1 MLLFCSSEAIG
12 ERDLAHMWKPPS
24 ENKKELPESYLKMP
38 PEAILI
44 RKMGPNIAVDAE
56 ELARAQWFWER
67 RPKKLILSTERALAM
82 LIFFAGIWVAAVCL
96 SWQALVETTML
107 PGIGCTI
114 VAAMPTW
121 AYLDAVRFARWNSD
135 YSCAIFRLL
144 QTVHRRSPGGN
155 SSTP

>member
-1 MLLFCSSEAIG
+1 VEAAV
-12 ERDLAHMWKPPS
+12 RKQKD
-24 ENKKELPESYLKMP
+24 LKMP
-38 PEAILI
+38 PEALLI

-67 RPKKLILSTERALAM
+67 RPEKLILSTERALII
-82 LIFFAGIWVAAVCL
+82 LIFFAGIWVAAMCL
-96 SWQALVETTML
+96 SCQALVETTVL

-135 YSCAIFRLL
+135 YSCAIFRLF

-155 SSTP
+155 SSMP

>member
-1 MLLFCSSEAIG
+1 MLPFCSSEAIG
-12 ERDLAHMWKPPS
+12 ERDLAHMWKPTS
-24 ENKKELPESYLKMP
+24 DNRKELRQSYLRMP
-38 PEAILI
+38 PKAILI
-44 RKMGPNIAVDAE
+44 RKMGPNVAGDAE

-67 RPKKLILSTERALAM
+67 RPKKLILSTERALII
-82 LIFFAGIWVAAVCL
+82 LIFFAGIWAAAMGL
-96 SWQALVETTML
+96 SWHALVETTVL

>member
-1 MLLFCSSEAIG
+1 MVLGTA
-12 ERDLAHMWKPPS
+12 
-24 ENKKELPESYLKMP
+24 
-38 PEAILI
+38 
-44 RKMGPNIAVDAE
+44 AE
-56 ELARAQWFWER
+56 
-67 RPKKLILSTERALAM
+67 KLILSTERGLII
-82 LIFFAGIWVAAVCL
+82 LIFFAGIWAAAMGL
-96 SWQALVETTML
+96 SWHVLVETTVL

-144 QTVHRRSPGGN
+144 QTVHRPSPGGN

>member
-1 MLLFCSSEAIG
+1 MLPFCSSEAIG

-24 ENKKELPESYLKMP
+24 ENTKELRESYLMMP

-44 RKMGPNIAVDAE
+44 RKTGPNIAVDAE

-67 RPKKLILSTERALAM
+67 RPKKLILSTEIALVL
-82 LIFFAGIWVAAVCL
+82 LIFFAGIWVAAMCL
-96 SWQALVETTML
+96 SWQTFVETTVL

-121 AYLDAVRFARWNSD
+121 AYLDR
-135 YSCAIFRLL
+135 
-144 QTVHRRSPGGN
+144 
-155 SSTP
+155 SSTPQKCKCLVNWYL

>member
-1 MLLFCSSEAIG
+1 
-12 ERDLAHMWKPPS
+12 MWKPPS
-24 ENKKELPESYLKMP
+24 EKKKELRQSYLKMA

-44 RKMGPNIAVDAE
+44 RKMGPNIAVNAE
-56 ELARAQWFWER
+56 ELARARWFWER
-67 RPKKLILSTERALAM
+67 RPKKLSTERALVM
-82 LIFFAGIWVAAVCL
+82 LIFFAGIWVAAMCL
-96 SWQALVETTML
+96 NWQALVETTLL

-121 AYLDAVRFARWNSD
+121 AYLDAVRFARWKAA

-144 QTVHRRSPGGN
+144 QTVHRRSHGGN